1 MRGSGKGWRKEEVE
15 KPVVAESGD
24 WCREAWWP
32 PAGGAEA
39 DWSEE
44 FLRTTRG
51 SASVWSVA
59 PGMGTLPKVSRGL
72 GMMTSPKHCRRWL
85 AVWKLWF
92 SPLTA
97 NLACGIWR
105 GGKT

>member
-1 MRGSGKGWRKEEVE
+1 MDVV
-15 KPVVAESGD
+15 KPAVADRGD
-24 WCREAWWP
+24 WCRGWWWP
-32 PAGGAEA
+32 PAGGPEA

-51 SASVWSVA
+51 RASVWSVE
-59 PGMGTLPKVSRGL
+59 PGICTLPKVSRGF

-97 NLACGIWR
+97 NLAWGICS